1 MKLLRSFNHAFD
13 GIMYAAKTQAN
24 MRVHLIISVL
34 VLIASLLLRLDRFY
48 VVALIVLIALVLSL
62 ELMNTA
68 IEALVDLLTVA
79 HHPLAKTAKD
89 AAAGAVLVASIAA
102 VIVGYL
108 VFYQGLIGG
117 GASVF
122 AAMQA
127 VPANVAFI
135 ALGVCAIVV
144 VIAKTWTGRGSPL
157 QGGAVSGHSAL
168 AFAGATLL
176 ALFYQ
181 RPLPALLAY
190 FLAVLVAQSRVEA
203 KIHTIFEVLWGGVLG
218 SLVALCLYLLV
229 RPHVVV

>member
-144 VIAKTWTGRGSPL
+144 VIAKAWTGRGSPL